1 MNPIGAGESRRLPA
15 GEIASLK
22 AVSWFPDGKHLLLTG
37 AATGQP
43 LRTYEMD
50 TEGAKPQALG
60 PTDFIGAVVAP
71 DGKRIAGRNAAGE
84 AVVFNRESEKMEVIP
99 GVDPQDQFSKW
110 TEDGRALITYS
121 STPSAA
127 RTKRRGRDFG
137 ALPQARR
144 ARLPGRGDRHRRAE
158 ARRRSSAS
166 A

>member
-1 MNPIGAGESRRLPA
+1 M
-15 GEIASLK
+15 
-22 AVSWFPDGKHLLLTG
+22 SWFPDGKHLLLTG

-99 GVDPQDQFSKW
+99 GVDPPDQFSKW

-121 STPSAA
+121 SSPSAA
-127 RTKRRGRDFG
+127 RIYRIDISTGQRTMLQTIEPAEKAGLTTPIRL
-137 ALPQARR
+137 AYAER
-144 ARLPGRGDRHRRAE
+144 AKTYTYSMIRILGNLYIVEGLE
-158 ARRRSSAS
+158 
-166 A
+166 